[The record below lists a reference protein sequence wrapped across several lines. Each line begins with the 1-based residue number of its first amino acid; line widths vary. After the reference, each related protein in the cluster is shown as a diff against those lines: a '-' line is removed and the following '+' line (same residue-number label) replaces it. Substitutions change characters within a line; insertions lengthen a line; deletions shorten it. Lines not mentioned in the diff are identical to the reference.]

1 MEIDNNGDTD
11 EIKEKIINNKIQDMF
26 EESLRT
32 KSTYL
37 NLKDINIPKRHFFKY
52 EDLFDSCFSITN
64 AEFSGEFYSLY
75 IFPENASFI
84 EEFFGFIA
92 HKKIVIENI
101 SIGKYNHKYNTDLGD
116 GEIFKGLEY
125 YVSTNALKSFSMQH
139 CIFNDKAI
147 HNLCKALFGPKLKSY
162 YKPIASIHFDYGDFS
177 KCTGNPFEIFE
188 IFKIIAL
195 HRKVKNISTSNI
207 KTKESYS
214 RSMLNDILINNV
226 FNDIGCLNS
235 LSFPFWDLDD
245 DNIIN
250 ITNKIRKKGCYNIT
264 SINLNNNK
272 ITSIGAIALFDRL
285 SNKNSTGDESKDGLY
300 TKDDGQCVSLNQ
312 ILFGFNKLDSSC
324 MGSLVEL
331 LKIQKNRVVLDL
343 SHNKNID
350 DKGIATFAS
359 LIGARYK
366 RVITELNLVGCSVTE
381 VSKGVLNAVN
391 GFNNPPDVY
400 FPVDFNKI

>member
-116 GEIFKGLEY
+116 GEIFGGLEY

-162 YKPIASIHFDYGDFS
+162 KPIDSMHFDYGDFS
-177 KCTGNPFEIFE
+177 KCTGKPFEIFE
-188 IFKIIAL
+188 IFEIIAL

-207 KTKESYS
+207 KTKEYYGRS
-214 RSMLNDILINNV
+214 RLNNILIANV
-226 FNDIGCLNS
+226 FDDIGCLES

-250 ITNKIRKKGCYNIT
+250 ITKKIKEKRCYNIRY
-264 SINLNNNK
+264 IELNNNK

-285 SNKNSTGDESKDGLY
+285 SNKNSTGDESKDQLY
-300 TKDDGQCVSLNQ
+300 TKDDGQCVSLKQ

-324 MGSLVEL
+324 MESFGELV
-331 LKIQKNRVVLDL
+331 KIQHNSVVLDL
-343 SHNKNID
+343 SYNKNI
-350 DKGIATFAS
+350 KNQGIATFVS
-359 LIGARYK
+359 LIKSRHKY
-366 RVITELNLVGCSVTE
+366 VITELNLIGCSVTKS
-381 VSKGVLNAVN
+381 SKDDLETVN
-391 GFNNPPDVY
+391 GINKPPVVY
-400 FPVDFNKI
+400 I